1 MGIAGAAV
9 ATILGQFASALITG
23 IHGFRKPPAI
33 HEIPHYAK
41 LIYRYGYSSILM
53 QALCTVY
60 IVILNII
67 LATFSDAAVTV
78 LGLYYKLQTFFFIP
92 LLGLQTCIVPVLSY
106 NYARKSY
113 GRCRETMKD
122 SLLISLS
129 FMAVGFV
136 CFAFFPKPLIHIF
149 SSDPEVLQIGKIAF
163 PIIGSSFFG
172 AVFSLIIPVFFQ
184 AIGKG
189 FASLMLS
196 LTRQIFCLIP
206 IFWLLSLIGLNETW
220 LAFPLSETIAGGI
233 GFALYWRQVHRWV

>member
-1 MGIAGAAV
+1 M
-9 ATILGQFASALITG
+9 
-23 IHGFRKPPAI
+23 
-33 HEIPHYAK
+33 
-41 LIYRYGYSSILM
+41 
-53 QALCTVY
+53 
-60 IVILNII
+60 
-67 LATFSDAAVTV
+67 
-78 LGLYYKLQTFFFIP
+78 
-92 LLGLQTCIVPVLSY
+92 PVLSY

-122 SLLISLS
+122 SILISLS

-172 AVFSLIIPVFFQ
+172 AVFSLIMPVFFQ

-233 GFALYWRQVHRWV
+233 GFALYWRQVHRWA